1 MSIIIDLIIVAII
14 AISILFGYK
23 KGLAKCIIKIAAFF
37 VAIIVAAIFYKPISN
52 LVIEKTQIDEAIKS
66 SIVNIIKDDVEEDG
80 KVKED
85 TNLPQTMVENI
96 NKSVE
101 NAVKETKQNAVEIAA
116 DGIATTTIRV
126 CTAVLLFVIVR
137 ILLMVVSALS
147 SIITDLP
154 IIKQFDKAGGIAY
167 GLLKS
172 LVIIFII
179 FAVISLI
186 SPLIEGTGVIV
197 AINKSFIGSI
207 LYNNNI
213 LLKIIFK

>member
-1 MSIIIDLIIVAII
+1 MSIIIDLIIIAIV

-23 KGLAKCIIKIAAFF
+23 KGLAKCIIKVVAFF
-37 VAIIVAAIFYKPISN
+37 VAVIVAAMFYKPVSN
-52 LVIEKTQIDEAIKS
+52 LIIEKTQIDESIKS
-66 SIVNIIKDDVEEDG
+66 SIVNIIKDDVEEEG

-85 TNLPQTMVENI
+85 TNLPETIVDSI

-101 NAVKETKQNAVEIAA
+101 KAVKETKQNAVEVAA
-116 DGIATTTIRV
+116 DGIAITTIRV
-126 CTAVLLFVIVR
+126 GTAILLFVVVR

-172 LVIIFII
+172 IVIIFII

-186 SPLIEGTGVIV
+186 SPLIEGTGIIV
-197 AINKSFIGSI
+197 AINKSFVGSI